1 MRFLNDYK
9 NLNTINDMSIMTN
22 TNILSS
28 MSATALSDTK
38 VFITYLNNNYLHGAV
53 CNLDGTSIVLGTAT
67 KLCTLTSINITSTVK
82 LNDSKVF
89 IGFAKTGN
97 VYYYG
102 LVCSVS
108 GNTITAGNQVL
119 ISESSSSVT
128 RLSIVALAEDKIC
141 FSYYWYSAGTY
152 HIYSVICTIKNLSIT
167 IGEKTLIS
175 NVGNSIYN
183 LVTVALN
190 NSKIAMLYSYKTYIV
205 INICEVS
212 EKNIVE
218 LGFSLSDFA
227 TDVGVH
233 FLSAT
238 ALNENSVFTTFDYS
252 SDRYLYGKV
261 FKISGSTITKGVD
274 TQLSTANFS
283 ASLERDCSI
292 LRIDESTVNV
302 FHNYNSSQYLYSLLC
317 TISETTITKKNDV
330 QLSSVPKS
338 GLYITAMALSEK
350 DVFVLHSDGSLY
362 GLAGIIT
369 DYLITKLAKTIT
381 SSTEQINGVAITS
394 GQAGE
399 TVSVKKPDV

>member
-1 MRFLNDYK
+1 
-9 NLNTINDMSIMTN
+9 
-22 TNILSS
+22 
-28 MSATALSDTK
+28 
-38 VFITYLNNNYLHGAV
+38 
-53 CNLDGTSIVLGTAT
+53 
-67 KLCTLTSINITSTVK
+67 
-82 LNDSKVF
+82 
-89 IGFAKTGN
+89 
-97 VYYYG
+97 
-102 LVCSVS
+102 
-108 GNTITAGNQVL
+108 
-119 ISESSSSVT
+119 
-128 RLSIVALAEDKIC
+128 
-141 FSYYWYSAGTY
+141 
-152 HIYSVICTIKNLSIT
+152 
-167 IGEKTLIS
+167 
-175 NVGNSIYN
+175 
-183 LVTVALN
+183 
-190 NSKIAMLYSYKTYIV
+190 MLYSYKTYIV

-338 GLYITAMALSEK
+338 GLYITAMASWNYYRLFNNKISK
-350 DVFVLHSDGSLY
+350 NNN
-362 GLAGIIT
+362 IINRT
-369 DYLITKLAKTIT
+369 NKRSSNNLRT
-381 SSTEQINGVAITS
+381 SRRNGKCK
-394 GQAGE
+394 E
-399 TVSVKKPDV
+399 TRCIKERND